1 LGFSGNN
8 RRIDISYS
16 IDDVKAIR
24 VELKDGLSPRRTIY
38 LCVKGQRE
46 IPLTRVGQPMTLE
59 EIETQAAELAQFYK
73 RFIIKLKLCIKTHQV
88 LQQIKIK

>member
-1 LGFSGNN
+1 MNLINNKEVRIFLSLGFPGNN

-24 VELKDGLSPRRTIY
+24 VELKMVFLLDEQS

-59 EIETQAAELAQFYK
+59 EIETSS
-73 RFIIKLKLCIKTHQV
+73 RIGSI
-88 LQQIKIK
+88 LQKIYY

>member
-1 LGFSGNN
+1 LGFSRNN

-59 EIETQAAELAQFYK
+59 
-73 RFIIKLKLCIKTHQV
+73 KLKRKQV
-88 LQQIKIK
+88 GSIFTKDLLLNSSYV